1 MKILFSLKFDDS
13 KSRIAIRSIDLHIS
27 FSQGN
32 ELQFKRT
39 ITLHILNERM
49 CKSSEQFNPRDRV
62 KCLMYR

>member
-39 ITLHILNERM
+39 ITLHILIERM